1 MYDLVIIGAGPSG
14 LTASI
19 YASCYQLSHVVI
31 GKTIGGQLNL
41 APDVL
46 NFPGFNAVRGVDLVA
61 RMVAQT
67 KQYGALIME
76 DEAVRIDRQDASF
89 RVRTICSKEYEAKTL
104 ILATGTERRKLNVPG
119 ELEYTGRGVYYT
131 VVVEPAVFQGKDVV
145 IVGGGNAGFQAAS
158 VIADSVKSLTILE
171 ATATLRAEG
180 VWVDKLKAYKNI
192 AVLLGCKTT
201 AIQGNGTSVE
211 SIEVMVGGFPRKIA
225 ATCVFVEIGG
235 VPGSALVA
243 PLGIKLDERGF
254 IAVSESMA
262 TSVEG
267 IFAAGDIVGSKLSL
281 EQLST
286 AVGLGARASASA
298 YFYLKSERAPVVWGK
313 AQIRRK

>member
-1 MYDLVIIGAGPSG
+1 MRDLIVIGAGPAG

-19 YASCYQLSHVVI
+19 YASCYGLNHVVV
-31 GKTIGGQLNL
+31 GKLVGGQLNL

-46 NFPGFNAVRGVDLVA
+46 NFPGFNAVRGVDLVS

-76 DEAVRIDRQDASF
+76 DEAVSISSQGDFF
-89 RVRTICSKEYEAKTL
+89 RVKTICNKEYEAKTL

-119 ELEYTGRGVYYT
+119 ELEYTGCGVYYT
-131 VVVEPAVFQGKDVV
+131 VVVEPAVFQGKEVV

-158 VIADSVKSLTILE
+158 VIADGVKSLTILE

-180 VWVDKLKAYKNI
+180 VWVDKLKTYKNVS
-192 AVLLGCKTT
+192 VLLGCKMT

-225 ATCVFVEIGG
+225 TTCIFVEIGG
-235 VPGSALVA
+235 VPGTALVA

-254 IAVSESMA
+254 IAVEESMV
-262 TSVEG
+262 TSIQG
-267 IFAAGDIVGSKLSL
+267 IFAAGDIVGSGLSL

-286 AVGLGARASASA
+286 AIGLGARASASA
-298 YFYLKSERAPVVWGK
+298 YFYLKSERAPVVWGRAK
-313 AQIRRK
+313 IRRR